1 MEKLTALSIILSDRN
16 IIKETDKKVESSNKT
31 KINIEKD
38 SKTKEVKLKK
48 IKDTKDENKNKTSL
62 VTEKIKETQIDETKP
77 KSLTRKIKKQKSEE
91 SISKEESKIKT
102 SVENTNCEAND
113 STPKVSREKRKKSEE
128 NLKVESSKDL
138 NPDLYDIDD
147 LFTQVDFISDNFGLN
162 SKQSSSLFSLIYD
175 LNRLFKQAFKTKTL
189 QDTDIDNKLIKYN
202 PSVDEM
208 TYIYTKFRSAGIKII
223 ETEDNIKLD
232 FNDPGMS
239 LDKYVDD
246 SVKLYLTEIGQV
258 KLLDKEQE
266 KELAM
271 RIEEGDDDARKQ
283 LTEANLRLVVSHAKK
298 WTGRGMSFLDLIQ
311 EGNLGLMKAVEKFD
325 YRKEFK
331 FSTYATWWIRQA
343 ITRAIADQS
352 RTIRIPVHMVET
364 INKQSRTIRT
374 LTQELNR
381 EPTYEEIAERMGL
394 TVEKVMEIQKINQD
408 PLSLE
413 TPIGEEDD
421 SHIGDF
427 VEDHSAVSPVE
438 ATDHK
443 ILRERLMEVLK
454 TLSAR
459 EEKVLRLRY
468 GLDDGHTRT
477 LEEVGQE
484 FNVTR
489 ERIRQIEAK
498 AIKKLKSPAKT
509 KKLEDFDV

>member
-16 IIKETDKKVESSNKT
+16 IIKESDKKVESSNKT

-48 IKDTKDENKNKTSL
+48 TKDTKDENKNKTSL

-91 SISKEESKIKT
+91 PISKEESKIKT
-102 SVENTNCEAND
+102 SAENTNCEAND

-128 NLKVESSKDL
+128 NLKVESSEDL

-162 SKQSSSLFSLIYD
+162 SKQTSSLFSLICD

-258 KLLDKEQE
+258 KLLDKEQ
-266 KELAM
+266 
-271 RIEEGDDDARKQ
+271 
-283 LTEANLRLVVSHAKK
+283 
-298 WTGRGMSFLDLIQ
+298 
-311 EGNLGLMKAVEKFD
+311 
-325 YRKEFK
+325 
-331 FSTYATWWIRQA
+331 
-343 ITRAIADQS
+343 
-352 RTIRIPVHMVET
+352 
-364 INKQSRTIRT
+364 
-374 LTQELNR
+374 
-381 EPTYEEIAERMGL
+381 
-394 TVEKVMEIQKINQD
+394 
-408 PLSLE
+408 
-413 TPIGEEDD
+413 
-421 SHIGDF
+421 
-427 VEDHSAVSPVE
+427 
-438 ATDHK
+438 
-443 ILRERLMEVLK
+443 
-454 TLSAR
+454 
-459 EEKVLRLRY
+459 
-468 GLDDGHTRT
+468 
-477 LEEVGQE
+477 
-484 FNVTR
+484 
-489 ERIRQIEAK
+489 
-498 AIKKLKSPAKT
+498 
-509 KKLEDFDV
+509 